1 VDITMESEQSTV
13 REGFRVVKT
22 TFTVPENIGQLDPQS
37 KRKATICNLFVNHQ
51 LAIADVVRLLDES
64 YARTINVLIEQE
76 VLQDRRSASRTAD
89 DSSSR
94 LRLRFRFKNPG
105 SPPPEPKR

>member
-1 VDITMESEQSTV
+1 MESNQGTV

-22 TFTVPENIGQLDPQS
+22 TFIVPDNIGQLDPQT

-51 LAIADVVRLLDES
+51 LTIADVIRVLDDS
-64 YARTINVLIEQE
+64 YRHAIGVLIDQGVIE
-76 VLQDRRSASRTAD
+76 DRRSVPRPAV

-94 LRLRFRFKNPG
+94 LGLRSKFKKRTSTG
-105 SPPPEPKR
+105 PEPKR

>member
-1 VDITMESEQSTV
+1 MESEQGTV

-22 TFTVPENIGQLDPQS
+22 TFTVPENIGQLDPET

-64 YARTINVLIEQE
+64 YGRTINVLIEQE
-76 VLQDRRSASRTAD
+76 VLQDRRSVSRTANA
-89 DSSSR
+89 SSSR
-94 LRLRFRFKNPG
+94 MPFRFRFKNPIRHR
-105 SPPPEPKR
+105 SEPKQ